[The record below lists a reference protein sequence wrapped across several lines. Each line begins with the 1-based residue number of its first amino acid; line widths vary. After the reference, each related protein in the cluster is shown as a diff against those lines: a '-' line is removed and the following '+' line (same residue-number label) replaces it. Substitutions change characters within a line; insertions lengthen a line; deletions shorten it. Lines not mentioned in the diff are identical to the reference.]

1 MLPVRAA
8 NRPRPSRR
16 TRRRA
21 RRAAIGA
28 TALMLVAAPLS
39 VGALADERQD
49 AVDDQ
54 AAAQQKQA
62 ELASSLEG
70 VSAELGQAYIDLQNA
85 ETALSTAQSEL
96 DDAETVLAQ
105 KEREQQTAADR
116 LAVAESDLATLQEES
131 AQTQTTVDENTTS
144 VADLVV
150 ATYQGDSAITS
161 WTYVLSSDSVEE
173 LSDRASTMEIATG
186 VQESVLSSAEEDRA
200 QAANREARQ
209 DATTERVTTLKAEAD
224 AAKQAAQTAKD
235 TAQTKRDEVATLKSE
250 KETAASDLED
260 KKADLEEQQAQ
271 AQADEAAAA
280 AEIQRID
287 AENRAAAVK
296 SGQSVASSGS
306 TDTSSLGSGKIGHPI
321 AGALVVTS
329 SYGWR
334 LHPVLGYM
342 KLHAGVD
349 LMASTGTPQYAAVS
363 GTVTSTT
370 DYGGTA
376 CGKSVTIN
384 GGVIDGQSVQ
394 VRYCHLSVQQ
404 VYVGQTVSKGQQIG
418 LTGATGGVTGPHCH
432 FEVYLNGTTV
442 DPMTLPGF

>member
-21 RRAAIGA
+21 RRAAVGA
-28 TALMLVAAPLS
+28 AALMLVAAPLS
-39 VGALADERQD
+39 NGALADERQD

-54 AAAQQKQA
+54 AAAQRKQA
-62 ELASSLEG
+62 ELAASLEG

-116 LAVAESDLATLQEES
+116 LAVAESELATLQEES

-161 WTYVLSSDSVEE
+161 WTYVLSSDSVDQ

-186 VQESVLSSAEEDRA
+186 VQESVLSSAEEERA

-271 AQADEAAAA
+271 AEADEAAAA

-287 AENRAAAVK
+287 AENRAAAAK

-334 LHPVLGYM
+334 YHPVLHYS

-349 LMASTGTPQYAAVS
+349 LMAWTGTPQYAAVS
-363 GTVTSTT
+363 GTVTSTA

-384 GGVIDGQSVQ
+384 GGIIDGQSVQ

-432 FEVYLNGTTV
+432 FEVYLNGATV